1 MSKIFARI
9 LSLLEGAKLSSH
21 NTSLANVATF
31 CYIKFLFLLM
41 ISCYISF
48 LFIVISES
56 VISDS
61 VIAISFFLLYQILFH
76 QIPLYQFPFFGYI
89 SFRYIRVRYINF
101 PFLLHQIPLY
111 QFPEKMLHQIPLY
124 QIPLYQLP
132 HPRIF
137 AGFPPHS
144 SSAYIS
150 LLLATYQRVHQDT
163 AFPLYLSSAPCTQA
177 AVRACQPTI

>member
-1 MSKIFARI
+1 MSNPF
-9 LSLLEGAKLSSH
+9 
-21 NTSLANVATF
+21 F
-31 CYIKFLFLLM
+31 CFFRLM

-61 VIAISFFLLYQILFH
+61 VIAISFFLLYQIPFH

-124 QIPLYQLP
+124 QIPLCQLP
-132 HPRIF
+132 HPRFIRVE
-137 AGFPPHS
+137 PRW
-144 SSAYIS
+144 IS
-150 LLLATYQRVHQDT
+150 LCAFMRRDGENHGGERTCLEWFELLKNLQSLA
-163 AFPLYLSSAPCTQA
+163 ASPLAIYA
-177 AVRACQPTI
+177 AADSLQCHKITP